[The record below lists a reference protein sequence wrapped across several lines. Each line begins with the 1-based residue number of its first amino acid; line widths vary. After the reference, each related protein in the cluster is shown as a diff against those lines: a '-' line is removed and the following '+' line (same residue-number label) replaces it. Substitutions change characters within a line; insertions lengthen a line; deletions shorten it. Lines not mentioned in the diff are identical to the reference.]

1 MNNSISI
8 SIIAPIYGVENYI
21 EKFADSV
28 LSQSYQNIEFIFVND
43 GTKDNSMSVLNG
55 LIDRKFS
62 HLKDKIKII
71 NKQNGG
77 LPAARRTGLD
87 AATSDYVYHVD
98 SDDWLAPDSITKIVE
113 EIERSASDIVYF
125 NLVKEYPDRSKV
137 KRQKAYSSEQR
148 EQFIR

>member
-55 LIDRKFS
+55 LIDSKFS

-98 SDDWLAPDSITKIVE
+98 SDDWLAPDSIKKIVD
-113 EIERSASDIVYF
+113 EIERTSSDIVYF
-125 NLVKEYPDRSKV
+125 NLVK
-137 KRQKAYSSEQR
+137 
-148 EQFIR
+148 